1 MTANTKFADQI
12 AWMRT
17 LMYVSL
23 YFVYGKNIFLAA
35 RIRLPVFCLCVCLF
49 DLMLY
54 VHGKQLRS
62 CWDGQLLIQTVP
74 GQVSMRHFTSIKH
87 PFFRQ

>member
-35 RIRLPVFCLCVCLF
+35 RIRFVCVFVCL
-49 DLMLY
+49 
-54 VHGKQLRS
+54 
-62 CWDGQLLIQTVP
+62 I
-74 GQVSMRHFTSIKH
+74 
-87 PFFRQ
+87 